1 MNLIRRGDFY
11 EAYGE
16 DAEVLARELELTV
29 HISTTMQPGVAMA
42 GLPYHVLDRCIAT
55 MAEKGFVVTATP
67 PADATE
73 VVA

>member
-29 HISTTMQPGVAMA
+29 TMRRGVAMT
-42 GLPYHVLDRCIAT
+42 GLPYHVLDRCIAK

-67 PADATE
+67 PAGAKTG
-73 VVA
+73 